1 MVARKNKAGAAAGL
15 VKRFLGHVMPGIIKP
30 MHALWN
36 EVIGFIFIVM
46 AIWAAPSAWRNVRL
60 ANGNSES
67 FFKAA
72 ISVGF
77 ALLMVYFGISSFR
90 KARKI
95 SRS

>member
-1 MVARKNKAGAAAGL
+1 MAVQKNKLGL
-15 VKRFLGHVMPGIIKP
+15 VNRFLGHVLPGVIRP

-36 EVIGFIFIVM
+36 EVIGFIFIVL
-46 AIWAAPSAWRNVRL
+46 AVWAAPSAWRNVRQM
-60 ANGNSES
+60 NGNSDG
-67 FFKAA
+67 FFRAA

-77 ALLMVYFGISSFR
+77 ALLMVYFGISSFL

>member
-1 MVARKNKAGAAAGL
+1 MAVQRNKTGMVS
-15 VKRFLGHVMPGIIKP
+15 RFLGHVIPGIVRP

-36 EVIGFIFIVM
+36 EVIGFIFIVL

-60 ANGNSES
+60 AAGDSEGL
-67 FFKAA
+67 FKAA

-77 ALLMVYFGISSFR
+77 ALLMAFFGISSFL

-95 SRS
+95 TRS

>member
-1 MVARKNKAGAAAGL
+1 MASRKNMPGM
-15 VKRFLGHVMPGIIKP
+15 VNRFLGHVLPGIIRP

-36 EVIGFIFIVM
+36 EVIGFIFIVL

-60 ANGNSES
+60 VDGNSES
-67 FFKAA
+67 LFKAV

-77 ALLMVYFGISSFR
+77 ALLMAYFGISSFL

-95 SRS
+95 TRS

>member
-1 MVARKNKAGAAAGL
+1 MARQVSKPGIVN
-15 VKRFLGHVMPGIIKP
+15 RFLGHVLPGIIRP

-36 EVIGFIFIVM
+36 EVIGFIFIVL
-46 AIWAAPSAWRNVRL
+46 AIWAAPSAWRNIR
-60 ANGNSES
+60 AADGNTEG

-77 ALLMVYFGISSFR
+77 ALLMAYFGISSFR

>member
-1 MVARKNKAGAAAGL
+1 MAAKKSKQGMVN
-15 VKRFLGHVMPGIIKP
+15 RFLGHVLPGIVRP

-36 EVIGFIFIVM
+36 EVIGFVFIVL
-46 AIWAAPSAWRNVRL
+46 AVWAAPSAWRNVRL
-60 ANGNSES
+60 VNGNSET
-67 FFKAA
+67 FFRAA

-77 ALLMVYFGISSFR
+77 ALLMVYFGVSSFL

>member
-1 MVARKNKAGAAAGL
+1 MAVRKDKSGL
-15 VKRFLGHVMPGIIKP
+15 IKQFLGHVIPGIVKP

-36 EVIGFIFIVM
+36 EVIGFVFIVL
-46 AIWAAPSAWRNVRL
+46 AIWAAPSVWRNIRN
-60 ANGNSES
+60 AGDSSEG
-67 FFKAA
+67 FWKAA

-77 ALLMVYFGISSFR
+77 ALLMVYFAISSFL

>member
-1 MVARKNKAGAAAGL
+1 MARQGSKAGM
-15 VKRFLGHVMPGIIKP
+15 VNRFLGHVLPGIIRP

-36 EVIGFIFIVM
+36 EVIGFVFIVL
-46 AIWAAPSAWRNVRL
+46 AIWAAPSAWRNIRAVD
-60 ANGNSES
+60 GNSES

-77 ALLMVYFGISSFR
+77 ALLMAYFGISSFL